1 VVEDGGNGAAAES
14 AGAFGIRGMHERMA
28 AIGGRV
34 TVESRPGEG
43 TRVTVTLP
51 RHQQSAQQGNP

>member
-1 VVEDGGNGAAAES
+1 
-14 AGAFGIRGMHERMA
+14 MHERMA